1 MADKKLTYILEVQ
14 SNGKIVATELS
25 EKLKEVGEE
34 GVKALTQITV
44 SGKSSQEVLRQ
55 LLVGFN
61 QLTQSA
67 ERFALAQKRVA
78 ESAASSAYPMTQ
90 QMKAQAEYWLNV
102 HDRARKAR
110 MMYEEAY
117 EANKKFDEALKKS
130 VATTR
135 TAVEE
140 TSNLTRTIERLQ
152 RTVVAF
158 IGVWAIQKVISG
170 FADMVRGGLEFNA
183 VMEESRL
190 GMASIFMAQGQF
202 VTSTGKVLETQEA
215 LNAAMEMSSEFS
227 RKLQL
232 DNLKTA
238 ATYQQL
244 VKAYQQT
251 IAPGLAVGF
260 SPDMIREYTVAMV
273 QAASALGLN
282 LDMLAEETRS
292 MLRGA
297 ITPRNTLIATALGI
311 RNEDIA
317 RYKGDVE
324 GLYSYVMG
332 RLSAFRIAGE
342 AVQMTW
348 RGAMSNLK
356 DVIQIALG
364 EGFTNLF
371 DYLKGQALEIQKV
384 MISWTGKGPVINPE
398 AVAVF
403 RSIGK
408 AIIEIIEGAKALV
421 SSFAGILPIIG
432 SVYQLL
438 RYWALALGPIISLF
452 GIFLGFIGEGVRVF
466 STILEKIND
475 TIHSSTKLTSIFGI
489 IAAILL
495 IIGSE
500 YIALIPII
508 GTLSVKIGGIAA
520 SMFMWAPAVWIT
532 LAAIGA
538 TLAVA
543 NKLGETSKLLEVA
556 FLALAAIMTYTFAP
570 IYAAVIAGYALY
582 ELIKAIA
589 NANIGPIGAAE
600 DPGASIEESMGNQLA
615 IQKEIVSY
623 KERAIQLDQK
633 QKEELMGL
641 VAATGM
647 LTQLD
652 RDRITKLND
661 EFNLFRDSIGD
672 SKKEIQGLF
681 DVADKLEQ
689 LGDIKF
695 TIEPT
700 DPFKNMDVSLSKIL
714 PKIIAFDE
722 DIQDITIQEQ
732 IALSKLALAFE
743 TFSVPKLKMEGLDEG
758 EIKRELAELSRL
770 TVLKIRIPIEI
781 ETKNMELQIASQN
794 KMYDEQKR
802 LITEINEAKIAQMIV
817 DKTGSDKLFDT
828 MRRLAD
834 LQRKD
839 VDIQRR
845 TDILGWQEKINSAD
859 QYFAEMSGNLEEQV
873 RLEREN
879 LEATFEKERLVGR
892 LVSREQE
899 LSEEARRRKLFNEGE
914 RKLLQDRLNYESK
927 ILSLKS
933 KIVDDIGAYELKAR
947 LTKEIYLNEMGA
959 LVAAGK
965 ISPARLE
972 ELTNLNAILS
982 TYESRKILIQ
992 GENELTGKIL
1002 DLQGQIAVAT
1012 GDTAKAW
1019 DVQRGK
1025 MILALDTA
1033 KSLLAIQIE
1042 AATKT
1047 LNMPQG
1053 FIPAN
1058 YEEDK
1063 KSLENLQAALAKIIE
1078 LQGQLGKAQLKASP
1092 QEWID
1097 MYAELE
1103 NASDKW
1109 FEKRLE
1115 QIEEE
1120 RKLNATKFNE
1130 QIAQELAL
1138 QKAKYAQMGYIDMI
1152 VNKESERFDLEN
1164 KYVNQTIGNA
1174 QKIFENASTLF
1185 DKESKEYQLMQNLKK
1200 AAQIAELVMEVR
1212 KNLAILSGLAS
1223 VTSTSVASSA
1233 TIVAGKT
1240 AEATVS
1246 GVAAIANQGSG
1257 DPYSAFARI
1266 AAMTAIMAS
1275 VLAMAGIAFGGG
1287 GGGGAAPGSTALVR
1301 PPSGTVLGAEAG
1313 TGSDSVN
1320 RLLKLLEN
1328 TYNMELDQLKGIK
1341 KAIDRLSNS
1350 IEGLVVSIIRSGI
1363 TGMKTGALSTSF
1375 TGFGGSFQDLAG
1387 KYVSTWFNVM
1397 TLGIL
1402 KGLGSK
1408 LGSWVS
1414 SGINW
1419 IFGGKTTANLTAFG
1433 LAISE
1438 ISVAALAAGEA
1449 LKVMGYQVIHFEKSR
1464 WFGSKKKWDEYSEF
1478 PLDREVTAF
1487 LTGVFNNMG
1496 KTLVELSKIFGTNIN
1511 EAKNYI
1517 FDAFKIDLTGLTT
1530 AEEINEKLQEEFSR
1544 IGDIA
1549 VTNLF
1554 GTMIEKYQQAGEGL
1568 LETAVRL
1575 AQGLEAVKKIL
1586 EKTNQQFTAIDTSG
1600 MSVMEQRRLGI
1611 STALG
1616 TVTEQMIDFSQ
1627 ALIEMAGG
1635 LDKLVEAASTYYD
1648 KFFTEAEKATDMQTD
1663 IIKAVNDLGFA
1674 MPPTREGYRDLMES
1688 LDLTTEAGMEAY
1700 VALLQLAEGADSVYT
1715 AQEKLVSDW
1724 KNLQI
1729 KLLELQGDIAGATAM
1744 RRGIELS
1751 EALPELRPLMEAIYA
1766 QEDYNDAVR
1775 EVTDSQNDYNTAVKN
1790 TKQAME
1796 DLEKVAEDLTK
1807 AQDDYKNAV
1816 RAAEDAT
1823 RALEDAE
1830 RSVPEAIRRWED
1842 SVRGLEDAHRR
1853 YEDSILGIE
1862 DAHRAYED
1870 SLRAVEDAHRAYED
1884 SLRAIDDAH
1893 RAYEDSLLA
1902 IEDANRAYEDSLRNI
1917 VEAHKRYE
1925 DSLEAVEDAL
1935 KGIEDAQKTYTDA
1948 IMELARLQQLIPLE
1962 QQYDALRAQFDAEA
1976 KARATAI
1983 EGIQDEQNYWR
1994 DQLSILS
2001 DQLRTQQDMVDNLK
2015 TISEDVKNW
2024 LTEMRT
2030 SSELAPVLS
2039 REAFEAEYSRL
2050 RSAATAPGA
2059 EPSAV
2064 QDFLSFGQKFLEFQR
2079 AYGGDYLTTFNDV
2092 LADMESIGNAAD
2104 VQLTVAQQQLDATL
2118 AAQVTAEE
2126 QAETLSQLLEEA
2138 QAADE
2143 AAKETADAQLE
2154 AIQTQIDAL
2163 NGIDDRLERA
2173 QEAIDNA
2180 AQGIIDAQERLID
2193 AQYAVG
2199 DALRGIEDAERN
2211 ALDALRGIEDAE
2223 RNSADA
2229 LQAISD
2235 AELASADALRAISDA
2250 ERGVEDALRGI
2261 ADAER
2266 ESADALRGIG
2276 DAQREIEDALR
2287 GIEDAERGLLEA
2299 QEKLVE
2305 SIQNEADAL
2314 DRLNEAIEEYP
2325 AKLAAAQQA
2334 LIDAQNAETMAL
2346 DRLNSALERQ
2356 TLASENLAAAMNR
2369 LATASV
2375 PGGLPTGSL
2384 PLPEYLTNPLLPRV
2398 TYPEPNIYNPYVGT
2412 QEPRVYEPRDYTG
2425 YNVRYIPDTG
2435 TYVPSVPT
2443 YPESWG
2449 VPDRAT
2455 LPPEYDPTQDPN
2467 WAMLTNGGSSPM
2479 GFWMESPFYPYSH
2492 LYGYQA
2498 GGLAQSL
2505 GFVAERG
2512 PEWVVPTYEPERSRF
2527 LQNVPAAFWE
2537 NLSRGQIGTDRETPV
2552 GIQEEYPPIHTH
2564 VYLDTREI
2572 AESVAKNIPRV
2583 ASLHEAIKKV
2593 KGQ

>member
-34 GVKALTQITV
+34 GAKALTQITV

-67 ERFALAQKRVA
+67 ERFAVAQKRVA

-158 IGVWAIQKVISG
+158 IGVWAVQKVISG

-324 GLYSYVMG
+324 GLYNYVMG

-342 AVQMTW
+342 AVQLTW

-398 AVAVF
+398 AVAIF

-408 AIIEIIEGAKALV
+408 AIIEITEGAKALV
-421 SSFAGILPIIG
+421 SSFAGIMPIIG
-432 SVYQLL
+432 AFYQSI
-438 RYWALALGPIISLF
+438 RSIAIALGPIISLF
-452 GIFLGFIGEGVRVF
+452 GTLLGFIGGGVRIF

-475 TIHSSTKLTSIFGI
+475 MISSSTMLTSIFSV
-489 IAAILL
+489 IAATLVLVRPELL
-495 IIGSE
+495 
-500 YIALIPII
+500 AMIPII
-508 GTLSVKIGGIAA
+508 GTLAVKIGGIAA
-520 SMFMWAPAVWIT
+520 SIFMWAPALWVA

-556 FLALAAIMTYTFAP
+556 FLALAAIITYTFAP
-570 IYAAVIAGYALY
+570 IYAAVIAAYALY
-582 ELIKAIA
+582 EVIKAIGNME
-589 NANIGPIGAAE
+589 NAPGLGE
-600 DPGASIEESMGNQLA
+600 YDPGAVSEINDLTKEQLA
-615 IQKEIVSY
+615 VQKEIVSY
-623 KERAIQLDQK
+623 KARAVELDDK
-633 QKEELMGL
+633 QKEALLGL
-641 VAATGM
+641 VVATGQ
-647 LTQLD
+647 LTVLD
-652 RDRITKLND
+652 KERLTKLND
-661 EFNLFRDSIGD
+661 QVNLFRDSWGD
-672 SKKEIQGLF
+672 TQKMIFSLQGFKF
-681 DVADKLEQ
+681 DIFPKSDFLNQANESLDQLIAKVPIFGKDLADLTDEQKVALAKLAKQ
-689 LGDIKF
+689 LEDLNLQPIIPTIYGDIALEDYKRLIAQM
-695 TIEPT
+695 TVE
-700 DPFKNMDVSLSKIL
+700 KIA
-714 PKIIAFDE
+714 IR
-722 DIQDITIQEQ
+722 
-732 IALSKLALAFE
+732 
-743 TFSVPKLKMEGLDEG
+743 V
-758 EIKRELAELSRL
+758 EL
-770 TVLKIRIPIEI
+770 
-781 ETKNMELQIASQN
+781 ETKGIDLQIASAN

-802 LITEINEAKIAQMIV
+802 LIDEITVKKIEQMRNDIRWSQEAEDA
-817 DKTGSDKLFDT
+817 L
-828 MRRLAD
+828 RRQAE
-834 LQRKD
+834 QQKKD
-839 VDIQRR
+839 VNIQRE
-845 TDILGWQEKINSAD
+845 TDRMGWEEKINSAN

-914 RKLLQDRLNYESK
+914 RKILQDRLSYESK

-933 KIVDDIGAYELKAR
+933 KIVDDIGAYQIKAR

-965 ISPARLE
+965 IGPERLE
-972 ELTNLNAILS
+972 EFSNLNSILAI
-982 TYESRKILIQ
+982 YESKQTLIQ
-992 GENELTGKIL
+992 GESELTGKIL
-1002 DLQGQIAVAT
+1002 DLQGQIATAV
-1012 GDTAKAW
+1012 GDGAKAW
-1019 DVQRGK
+1019 DVQRAK
-1025 MILALDTA
+1025 MVLALDTA

-1042 AATKT
+1042 AATRT

-1053 FIPAN
+1053 FIPLN
-1058 YEEDK
+1058 YEKDK
-1063 KSLENLQAALAKIIE
+1063 ESLENLQAALAKIIE
-1078 LQGQLGKAQLKASP
+1078 LQEQLGKAQLKASP

-1120 RKLNATKFNE
+1120 RKANVDKFNE

-1138 QKAKYAQMGYIDMI
+1138 QKAKYAGLDYIDM
-1152 VNKESERFDLEN
+1152 VVKKESDRFDREN
-1164 KYVNQTIGNA
+1164 KYVDLTIANA
-1174 QKIFENASTLF
+1174 QKVFENASTLF

-1200 AAQIAELVMEVR
+1200 AAQIAELAMEIR
-1212 KNLAILSGLAS
+1212 KNLAILSGLTA
-1223 VTSTSVASSA
+1223 VTTTKLSMSPA
-1233 TIVAGKT
+1233 IVGANA
-1240 AEATVS
+1240 AEATTAAS
-1246 GVAAIANQGSG
+1246 GAIAEAGKAPWPLG
-1257 DPYSAFARI
+1257 FASA
-1266 AAMTAIMAS
+1266 AAMLGIMAS
-1275 VLAMAGIAFGGG
+1275 VLGMAGIAFGGG
-1287 GGGGAAPGSTALVR
+1287 GVGGAAPGSTALVR

-1320 RLLKLLEN
+1320 RSLKLLEN

-1363 TGMKTGALSTSF
+1363 TGMKTGALSTSL

-1449 LKVMGYQVIHFEKSR
+1449 LKVMGYQIIHFEKSK

-1487 LTGVFNNMG
+1487 LTGVFSNMG
-1496 KTLVELSKIFGTNIN
+1496 KALVEVSKIFGMNIN

-1586 EKTNQQFTAIDTSG
+1586 EKTNQQFTAIDTSE

-1648 KFFTEAEKATDMQTD
+1648 KFFTEAEKAADMQTD
-1663 IIKAVNDLGFA
+1663 IIKAVNELGFA
-1674 MPPTREGYRDLMES
+1674 MPATRERYQDLVES

-1729 KLLELQGDIAGATAM
+1729 KLLELQGDIVGATAM

-1751 EALPELRPLMEAIYA
+1751 EARPELRPLMEAIYA
-1766 QEDYNDAVR
+1766 QEDYNDAVK
-1775 EVTDSQNDYNTAVKN
+1775 EVTDSQNDYNAAVKN

-1796 DLEKVAEDLTK
+1796 DLEKVTEDLTK

-1816 RAAEDAT
+1816 RTTENAT
-1823 RALEDAE
+1823 SALEDAE
-1830 RSVPEAIRRWED
+1830 RAVPEAIRRWED

-1853 YEDSILGIE
+1853 YEDSIRGIE
-1862 DAHRAYED
+1862 DANRAYED

-1925 DSLEAVEDAL
+1925 DSLESVEDAL

-1948 IMELARLQQLIPLE
+1948 VMELARLQQLIPLE

-1976 KARATAI
+1976 KARASAI

-2039 REAFEAEYSRL
+2039 REAFESEYQRL
-2050 RSAATAPGA
+2050 KSLATAPGA

-2118 AAQVTAEE
+2118 AAQVAAEE

-2143 AAKETADAQLE
+2143 AAKEAADAQLE

-2266 ESADALRGIG
+2266 ESADALRGIE
-2276 DAQREIEDALR
+2276 DAERAIEDALR
-2287 GIEDAERGLLEA
+2287 GIEDAERGLLDA

-2305 SIQNEADAL
+2305 AIQNEADAL
-2314 DRLNEAIEEYP
+2314 DRLNKAIEEYP

-2334 LIDAQNAETMAL
+2334 LIDAQYAEVLAL
-2346 DRLNSALERQ
+2346 DRLNNALERQ
-2356 TLASENLAAAMNR
+2356 TMASENLAAAMNR
-2369 LATASV
+2369 LATASI
-2375 PGGLPTGSL
+2375 PGGLPTGSTT
-2384 PLPEYLTNPLLPRV
+2384 LPEYLTNPLLPRV

-2425 YNVRYIPDTG
+2425 YDVRYVPYEESTS
-2435 TYVPSVPT
+2435 TYM
-2443 YPESWG
+2443 YPEEWG
-2449 VPDRAT
+2449 VPTGTR
-2455 LPPEYDPTQDPN
+2455 LPPEYNPTQDPM
-2467 WAMLTNGGSSPM
+2467 WSTLTNSGSNPM

-2537 NLSRGQIGTDRETPV
+2537 NLSRGQTGTDREMPP
-2552 GIQEEYPPIHTH
+2552 GIQNEEMVVHSH
-2564 VYLDTREI
+2564 VHLDGREI
-2572 AESVAKNIPRV
+2572 AESVAKYIPRTS
-2583 ASLHEAIKKV
+2583 SLHDAIKKV
-2593 KGQ
+2593 K